1 SSTFGSP
8 PYSSSSDSDAGS
20 DGFPPLRSSDGTE
33 ATPIVINGS
42 SPEAPDRSTKRKR
55 SSGKRSKRSQPKRCR
70 HFDPFALTPPTP
82 RSKSGKVKARVSSS
96 APSSPGGRSDSAAIP
111 DVASDEEPYD
121 SEPGL
126 DHLPTIYQ
134 PVHVLEQNHIE
145 STLNHLVGC
154 INVSRQINAPLAA
167 DLDRLADAM
176 IDMAH
181 VMVEQG
187 RRLANT
193 TARLEA
199 QQFNQEIPRI
209 RQALERIVNK
219 SAAEPTP
226 APAPQGNLCG
236 GRMSDGSSCEIPR
249 DACFLRHEGVHVDN
263 ASHFLCYGP
272 SIKAG
277 KHARCRNYWRRCK
290 VHNPIYHRNYY
301 KAVNKVPDDSS
312 ARGLVH
318 NRSELLREVERTFK
332 SHTVRSKSGGGRS
345 KSRGR
350 AGDEK
355 EDELYLRGP
364 QYPTRLTHD
373 RRLERWA
380 RLTRFLEAV
389 DQDPDVDDQG
399 PDNPPDDHSDDDA
412 HPPDSPPADGAAE
425 TIDV

>member
-1 SSTFGSP
+1 
-8 PYSSSSDSDAGS
+8 
-20 DGFPPLRSSDGTE
+20 
-33 ATPIVINGS
+33 
-42 SPEAPDRSTKRKR
+42 
-55 SSGKRSKRSQPKRCR
+55 
-70 HFDPFALTPPTP
+70 
-82 RSKSGKVKARVSSS
+82 
-96 APSSPGGRSDSAAIP
+96 
-111 DVASDEEPYD
+111 
-121 SEPGL
+121 
-126 DHLPTIYQ
+126 
-134 PVHVLEQNHIE
+134 
-145 STLNHLVGC
+145 
-154 INVSRQINAPLAA
+154 
-167 DLDRLADAM
+167 M

-249 DACFLRHEGVHVDN
+249 DTCFLRHEG
-263 ASHFLCYGP
+263 
-272 SIKAG
+272 
-277 KHARCRNYWRRCK
+277 
-290 VHNPIYHRNYY
+290 NYY

-318 NRSELLREVERTFK
+318 NRSELLREVERTFGNK
-332 SHTVRSKSGGGRS
+332 SHTVKSKSGGGRS

-355 EDELYLRGP
+355 GDELYLRGP

-389 DQDPDVDDQG
+389 DQGPDVDDQG
-399 PDNPPDDHSDDDA
+399 PDNPPDDHPDDDA
-412 HPPDSPPADGAAE
+412 HLPDSPSAGGAAE
-425 TIDV
+425 MIDV